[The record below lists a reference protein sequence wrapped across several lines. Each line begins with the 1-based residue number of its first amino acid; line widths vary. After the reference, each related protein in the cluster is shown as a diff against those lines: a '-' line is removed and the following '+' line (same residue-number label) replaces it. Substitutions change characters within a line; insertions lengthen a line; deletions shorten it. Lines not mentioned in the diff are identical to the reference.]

1 MTVDETFL
9 SSVAHDLRGQL
20 NTIVTGVHYL
30 LRYEANLGQ
39 TGRDMLGRVNG
50 AGQRMR
56 RLLEEFDNAVWIDGG
71 SPSALELEPC
81 HADVLLKSAIDRLN
95 QAIESREAT
104 LDLQLPPD
112 LPPFNADAEL
122 CGAAIEYA
130 LDFAL
135 SRSRKK
141 TVHLTAALIEG
152 QTVLSIEDEGGSI
165 PEDAQGRLLDPFVER
180 EMVPKAELGQWR
192 RERLG
197 LGLAIA
203 RGILAAHGGGITA
216 ESAPAGQGILLRCAL
231 HRADGTVASGLH
243 PR

>member
-1 MTVDETFL
+1 MTADETFL

-30 LRYEANLGQ
+30 LRYETNLGQ
-39 TGRDMLGRVNG
+39 TSRDMLGRVNG

-56 RLLEEFDNAVWIDGG
+56 RLLEEFDHAVWIDGG
-71 SPSALELEPC
+71 NLAALVLAPC
-81 HADVLLKSAIDRLN
+81 HANLLIKGVIDRLT
-95 QAIESREAT
+95 QAIESREVT
-104 LDLQLPPD
+104 IDLQLPPG

-122 CGAAIEYA
+122 CGVAVEYV

-141 TVHLTAALIEG
+141 TVHLTAALIDG
-152 QTVLSIEDEGGSI
+152 QTVLSIADEGGSI
-165 PEDAQGRLLDPFVER
+165 PEDAQGRLFDPFVER
-180 EMVPKAELGQWR
+180 ELVSKVELGQWK

-203 RGILAAHGGGITA
+203 RGILAAHGGAITA
-216 ESAPAGQGILLRCAL
+216 ESAPDGQGLILRCAL
-231 HRADGTVASGLH
+231 HRAEGAVAAGLH